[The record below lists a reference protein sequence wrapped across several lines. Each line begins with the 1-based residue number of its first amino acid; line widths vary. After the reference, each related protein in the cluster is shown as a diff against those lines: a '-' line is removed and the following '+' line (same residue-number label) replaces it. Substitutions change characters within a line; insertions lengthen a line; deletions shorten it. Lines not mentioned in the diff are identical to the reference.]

1 MANFEAPIIGK
12 SDKVKGPAST
22 SPLGAAQMPKSRGFS
37 LSSLFSFGGKK
48 PKPAAPQQTATQ
60 TGLSAQGPGTK
71 SPVGSKTIT
80 TPALGA
86 TTATAKDAAIKAPFK
101 VPFIGDKPVGAQLQ
115 VLGALVLLFLAL
127 AAGSAVYDA
136 ISFRNNSTYI
146 NIASQL
152 QFHTQRLAKSAALA
166 ARGDANSF
174 PQLQNSRDE
183 FGNFVQV
190 LSNGGEAFG
199 TNVPSAASNAELRSL
214 LGELTKRNEEVAGYT
229 GSILAARQDLTALT
243 GNIAQVRSSSEDL
256 AALSQEIIG
265 LMQQTGVP
273 AAQVLRASRL
283 TILSERLGRGAAEIL
298 GADTIDPEVPFLMG
312 KDTNDFR
319 ELVKA
324 LESGSEALGIAPI
337 SEADTKSK
345 LDKLKAQFTVFEQNI
360 APVLSNVQKLV
371 SARQSA
377 RALAAGSE
385 QLQASVVR
393 LQEAIQEEK
402 KTLPVVAAVVCAVL
416 ALLSL
421 GLIAVVFL
429 SDARERAA
437 KSEMENKRNQEAIL
451 RLLNE
456 MGDLAD
462 GDLTI
467 RAKVTE
473 DITGAIADSM
483 NYTID
488 ELRTLVT
495 GVNNASTQVS
505 AKSQQAQNVSVQL
518 LDAAEK
524 QSKEIQDTTQQVLQ
538 VADTLAQVS
547 KGAEESSQVAMRS
560 LAAADKGRLA
570 VQNSITG
577 MNDIRDQIQETSKRI
592 KRLGE
597 SSQEISE
604 IVELISD
611 ITEQTNV
618 LALNAAIQAASAG
631 EAGRGF
637 SVVAEEVQRLA
648 ERSGEA
654 TKQIGAIVKTIQAD
668 TQDAVAAMEKSTHGV
683 VEGAKLSDAAGQALA
698 EIDTVTK
705 NLASLIQ
712 KISSDTQI
720 QAVSTNKVARNMQ
733 DILEINRQTTDGTQQ
748 TAVSI
753 RELAA
758 VANDLKASVS
768 GFKL

>member
-22 SPLGAAQMPKSRGFS
+22 SPSGAAQMPKSRGFS

-48 PKPAAPQQTATQ
+48 PKQAATQQTATQ

-86 TTATAKDAAIKAPFK
+86 ATATAKDAAIKAPFK

-214 LGELTKRNEEVAGYT
+214 LVELTKRNEEVAAYA

-256 AALSQEIIG
+256 AALSQEIMG

-283 TILSERLGRGAAEIL
+283 SILSERLGRGAAEIL

-345 LDKLKAQFTVFEQNI
+345 LGKLEAQFTVFEQNI

-393 LQEAIQEEK
+393 LQEAIQGEK
-402 KTLPVVAAVVCAVL
+402 QTLPVVSAIVCSVL
-416 ALLSL
+416 ALLFL

-505 AKSQQAQNVSVQL
+505 AKSQQAQDVSVQL

-654 TKQIGAIVKTIQAD
+654 TKQIGAIVRTIQAD

-712 KISSDTQI
+712 KISSDTQT

-733 DILEINRQTTDGTQQ
+733 DILEINRQTTEGTQQ